1 MLDEIFSLFKTQQDA
16 QGRTLLERY
25 LHPNNRWSHD
35 RQETVQQ
42 YLTDKFKQIT
52 SVYDLEAIEIFS
64 YWSDLEIRTR
74 CGGYRV
80 EEFSEAIIDF
90 QKGEAGFT

>member
-35 RQETVQQ
+35 SEKQFKE
-42 YLTDKFKQIT
+42 YLTDKYKRIT
-52 SVYDLEAIEIFS
+52 SVFDLEAIEIFS
-64 YWSDLEIRTR
+64 YL
-74 CGGYRV
+74 V
-80 EEFSEAIIDF
+80 
-90 QKGEAGFT
+90 GFRNPHALWWLSCRGI